1 MRIAVVGAGH
11 AGVEAARTAAE
22 AGAEVHLFSAE
33 RVLPYFRPR
42 LPAVAFG
49 HEEPQAIQMRPPE
62 WYDKKGIQL
71 SLNTMVEAVDCQTL
85 EVVAAGVRRRFD
97 GIVLALGAE
106 PIIPPLAA
114 GGEELLLPLW
124 CLSQALTIR
133 AKVKR
138 GGQALILGGGILGIE
153 AALRA
158 QDAGLTVTVLERLG
172 RLMPAQFG
180 AKASAALLALLQRQ
194 GIAVLLNRT
203 AVRAGTTSGGDRL
216 ALHLDDGRTL
226 EADLGLISIGAR
238 PQTTM
243 AAAAGL
249 VTERG
254 IRVDAFLRTSADLIF
269 AVGDAVQLQGVTRCS
284 AREAAAQ
291 GRLGGANLVAALQG
305 RPLTAYT
312 PDVAPLVFKT
322 REIELYALGEPAGEG
337 SQEWF
342 LDATEDSA
350 FRALVLMNGVVT
362 GVQMV
367 GTRQDFDH
375 YAEMVRRR
383 AEYQPPP
390 RG

>member
-1 MRIAVVGAGH
+1 MVVELSH
-11 AGVEAARTAAE
+11 
-22 AGAEVHLFSAE
+22 HLT
-33 RVLPYFRPR
+33 
-42 LPAVAFG
+42 
-49 HEEPQAIQMRPPE
+49 Q
-62 WYDKKGIQL
+62 
-71 SLNTMVEAVDCQTL
+71 
-85 EVVAAGVRRRFD
+85 
-97 GIVLALGAE
+97 IVLAVGPELPGGADFVDQGYF
-106 PIIPPLAA
+106 IP
-114 GGEELLLPLW
+114 EKK
-124 CLSQALTIR
+124 S
-133 AKVKR
+133 
-138 GGQALILGGGILGIE
+138 
-153 AALRA
+153 
-158 QDAGLTVTVLERLG
+158 
-172 RLMPAQFG
+172 
-180 AKASAALLALLQRQ
+180 
-194 GIAVLLNRT
+194 
-203 AVRAGTTSGGDRL
+203 
-216 ALHLDDGRTL
+216 
-226 EADLGLISIGAR
+226 
-238 PQTTM
+238 
-243 AAAAGL
+243 
-249 VTERG
+249 
-254 IRVDAFLRTSADLIF
+254 F